1 MTRCALLVIGGGPA
15 GHAAAAAFREVGGSG
30 RVVLVSAE
38 AVRPYFRP
46 PLSKDYLRGESGEEE
61 LPLEDEQFYADR
73 DIELDLGLEV
83 VSLDPDAGTAALSD
97 GRSIEFE
104 QAVLTTGAEPS
115 TLDVPGAD
123 RALSLRSLASGRSL
137 RERAAAAGTA
147 VVIGSGFIGCEAAS
161 SLAARGLT
169 VVQVSRESAPQT
181 KRLGSDVAQ
190 RLCNWLGDAGVAL
203 HRVAAVARIGAS
215 TVELTDG
222 TVVPADLVLAA
233 VGVTPRAEL
242 AERAGLAVSDGR
254 VLTDSSL
261 RTSHPRVLAAGDLVL
276 AENAAAG
283 RRLAVEHWGDADRM
297 GEIAGTVAA
306 GGTDTWAQ
314 APGFWS
320 EIAGRTLKYAAWGD
334 GFDEHRLVEH
344 GDGFT
349 VWYSDHGRIV
359 GVLTHQAD
367 DDYEHGI
374 QLLEQGA

>member
-15 GHAAAAAFREVGGSG
+15 GHAAAAAFREAGASG

-46 PLSKDYLRGESGEEE
+46 PLSKDYLRGESGEDE
-61 LPLEDEQFYADR
+61 LPLEDAQFYADR
-73 DIELDLGLEV
+73 DIQLDLGLEV
-83 VSLDPDAGTAALSD
+83 VGLDPDAGTAALGD
-97 GRSIEFE
+97 GRTLEFD
-104 QAVLTTGAEPS
+104 QAVLATGAQPS
-115 TLDVPGAD
+115 SLDVPGAD
-123 RALSLRSLASGRSL
+123 RALSLRSLASGRTL
-137 RERAAAAGTA
+137 RERAEAADSV

-161 SLAARGLT
+161 SLAARGLI
-169 VVQVSRESAPQT
+169 VAQVSQEPAPLGT
-181 KRLGSDVAQ
+181 RLGNDVAQ
-190 RLCNWLGDAGVAL
+190 RLSDWLGDAGVSL
-203 HRVAAVARIGAS
+203 HRQTGVARIGAA
-215 TVELTDG
+215 TVDLTDG
-222 TVVPADLVLAA
+222 TVLPAALVLAA
-233 VGVTPRAEL
+233 VGVTPRVEL
-242 AERAGLAVSDGR
+242 ARHAGLAVSDGR
-254 VLTDSSL
+254 VVTDASL
-261 RTSHPRVLAAGDLVL
+261 RTSHPRVLAAGDLVR

-283 RRLAVEHWGDADRM
+283 RHLSVEHWGDAERM

-320 EIAGRTLKYAAWGD
+320 EIAGHTLKYAAWGD
-334 GFDEHRLVEH
+334 GFDDHRLIEH

-367 DDYEHGI
+367 DDYERGI

>member
-1 MTRCALLVIGGGPA
+1 MTRCALLVVGGGPA
-15 GHAAAAAFREVGGSG
+15 GHAAASAFRAAGGSG

-46 PLSKDYLRGESGEEE
+46 PLSKDYLRGESGEEA
-61 LPLEDEQFYADR
+61 LPLQDEQFYADR
-73 DIELDLGLEV
+73 DLELDLGVEV
-83 VSLDPDAGTAALSD
+83 VSLDPEAGTAALSD
-97 GRSIEFE
+97 GRTIDFE
-104 QAVLTTGAEPS
+104 QAVLATGAQPS
-115 TLDVPGAD
+115 TLEVPGAD
-123 RALSLRSLASGRSL
+123 RAVSLRSLASGRSL
-137 RERAAAAGTA
+137 RERAEAADTA

-161 SLAARGLT
+161 ALAARGLT
-169 VVQVSRESAPQT
+169 VVQVSREPAPQS

-190 RLCNWLGDAGVAL
+190 RLSDWLGDAGVAL
-203 HRVAAVARIGAS
+203 HREVDVARIGAS

-233 VGVTPRAEL
+233 VGVTPRVEL
-242 AERAGLAVSDGR
+242 ARRAGIAVSEGR
-254 VLTDSSL
+254 VLTDASL